1 MLSGIQRAAQAV
13 LGVYLKRTC
22 SRDTIHYHHRR
33 HTTMSTVDSTP
44 PEVSDGTRGIVS
56 RLVEPLVPVDDQV
69 GDATCGQEVG

>member
-1 MLSGIQRAAQAV
+1 MAVGRSQLLAQLPGTHSRILSGIQRAAQAV

-56 RLVEPLVPVDDQV
+56 
-69 GDATCGQEVG
+69 